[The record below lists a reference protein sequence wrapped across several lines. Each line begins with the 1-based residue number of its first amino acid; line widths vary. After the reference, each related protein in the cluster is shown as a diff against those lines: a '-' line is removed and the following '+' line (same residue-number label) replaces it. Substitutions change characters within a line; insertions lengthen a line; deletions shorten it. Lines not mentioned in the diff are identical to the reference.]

1 MESPVESE
9 LAHVF
14 VNFSKRTIKVVDD
27 EGYDKTV
34 NWKWDKEGSE
44 GFSETVS
51 DIEDILDPDMIT
63 YCFAVN
69 E

>member
-1 MESPVESE
+1 MPDTK

-14 VNFSKRTIKVVDD
+14 VNFSKRSMQIVDE

-34 NWKWDKEGSE
+34 TWKMDMEGAA

-51 DIEDILDPDMIT
+51 ELGTILDPDMVT
-63 YCFAVN
+63 YCFA
-69 E
+69 EL

>member
-1 MESPVESE
+1 MSTN

-14 VNFSKRTIKVVDD
+14 VNFSKRSINIVDD

-34 NWKWDKEGSE
+34 NWNFNSIGAE

-51 DIEDILDPDMIT
+51 EIQELLDPDMIT
-63 YCFAVN
+63 YCFAVK
-69 E
+69 

>member
-1 MESPVESE
+1 MPDTE

-14 VNFSKRTIKVVDD
+14 VNFSKRSMQIVDE

-34 NWKWDKEGSE
+34 TWKMDMEGAV

-51 DIEDILDPDMIT
+51 ELGTILDPDMVT
-63 YCFAVN
+63 YCFA
-69 E
+69 EL